1 MALSQERREEIF
13 SGALALVAEHG
24 FDKVTMDQVA
34 EATRSSKATL
44 YRQWGSKT
52 TLVVDALS
60 CFAPLEEALP
70 DTGTLRGDL
79 LEMFAPRERK
89 VTDESE
95 LIGALLT
102 ATRTD
107 AELGEAIR
115 DRVVKPAADRVG
127 VLVQRAV
134 ERGEVA
140 PDVPGLRHLPLMLVA
155 PFVLHDAVLP
165 GELTDDYVTDYVES
179 VLLPALGVH

>member
-1 MALSQERREEIF
+1 MALSQERRAEIF

-34 EATRSSKATL
+34 DATRSSKATL

-52 TLVVDALS
+52 TLVVEALS

-79 LEMFAPRERK
+79 LELFAPREPK
-89 VTDESE
+89 VTDEAE

-107 AELGEAIR
+107 AELAEAIR
-115 DRVVKPAADRVG
+115 REVVEPATERVRA
-127 VLVQRAV
+127 LVERAV

-140 PDVPGLRHLPLMLVA
+140 ADAPALRHLAVLLVA

-165 GELTDDYVTDYVES
+165 GVMDDAYVIDYVES

>member
-1 MALSQERREEIF
+1 MALTDERRAEIF
-13 SGALALVAEHG
+13 AGALALVAEHG

-34 EATRSSKATL
+34 DATRSSKATL

-60 CFAPLEEALP
+60 CFAPLEETLP

-79 LEMFAPRERK
+79 LEMFQPREPK
-89 VTDESE
+89 VTDEAE
-95 LIGALLT
+95 LIGALFT

-107 AELGEAIR
+107 AELAEAIR
-115 DRVVKPAADRVG
+115 LRVVEPATERVC
-127 VLVQRAV
+127 VLVERAV

-140 PDVPGLRHLPLMLVA
+140 ADVPALRHLAVLLVA
-155 PFVLHDAVLP
+155 PFVLHDAVMP
-165 GELTDDYVTDYVES
+165 GELTDEYVTDYVES
-179 VLLPALGVH
+179 VLLPALGAH